1 MRLNPDFFKDS
12 DPDPSPDPEQML
24 NEMFKVINT
33 LDDLPKERIEEL
45 DALSERVSEMLDHEE
60 AVNPGRNAI
69 IRYLAFQEL
78 QIHGL
83 QVGMG
88 QIHNM
93 LLMLAQAVDSKED
106 KDHGNN

>member
-1 MRLNPDFFKDS
+1 
-12 DPDPSPDPEQML
+12 
-24 NEMFKVINT
+24 
-33 LDDLPKERIEEL
+33 
-45 DALSERVSEMLDHEE
+45 MLDRDWET
-60 AVNPGRNAI
+60 VNPGRNAI

-83 QVGMG
+83 QMGIG

-106 KDHGNN
+106 KDHGNI